1 MPQQQQAKQR
11 IRPLAGAA
19 WHSTGYGLPRRH
31 PAGFVRYAD
40 ALRHETLGYVLA
52 RCARQCGIGETMP
65 PGWRVCIVQQKEEEA
80 LMTRE
85 LDLEIVNRALG
96 ETVRK
101 LQQDLADA
109 DRRIRRLREELAE
122 AHRAAALAA
131 GRDW

>member
-1 MPQQQQAKQR
+1 M
-11 IRPLAGAA
+11 
-19 WHSTGYGLPRRH
+19 
-31 PAGFVRYAD
+31 RYAD
-40 ALRHETLGYVLA
+40 ALRDEASGYVLA
-52 RCARQCGIGETMP
+52 RSTRQCGLGETMP
-65 PGWRVCIVQQKEEEA
+65 PGWRVCVVWQKEEEA

-85 LDLEIVNRALG
+85 PDLETVNRALG

-122 AHRAAALAA
+122 AHRAAAIAA

>member
-1 MPQQQQAKQR
+1 M
-11 IRPLAGAA
+11 
-19 WHSTGYGLPRRH
+19 
-31 PAGFVRYAD
+31 RYAD

-52 RCARQCGIGETMP
+52 RCARQRGVGETMP
-65 PGWRVCIVQQKEEEA
+65 PGWGLSFVRQKEEEA

-85 LDLEIVNRALG
+85 PDLETVNRALN

-122 AHRAAALAA
+122 AHRAAALAS

>member
-1 MPQQQQAKQR
+1 
-11 IRPLAGAA
+11 
-19 WHSTGYGLPRRH
+19 
-31 PAGFVRYAD
+31 
-40 ALRHETLGYVLA
+40 
-52 RCARQCGIGETMP
+52 MP
-65 PGWRVCIVQQKEEEA
+65 PGWRVCVVRQKEEEA

-85 LDLEIVNRALG
+85 PDLETVNRALG

-122 AHRAAALAA
+122 AHRAAAIAA